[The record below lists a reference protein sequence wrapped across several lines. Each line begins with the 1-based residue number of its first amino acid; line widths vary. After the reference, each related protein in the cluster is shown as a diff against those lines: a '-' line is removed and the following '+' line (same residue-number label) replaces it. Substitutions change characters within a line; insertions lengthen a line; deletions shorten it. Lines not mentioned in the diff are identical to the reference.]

1 MTLPYPYAP
10 PAGPML
16 QQPQMDPWRQQLQ
29 QMYSGGLL
37 GSRQGTQAFSGPST
51 HMAYAMSGQGRYA
64 NPEAQQPTV
73 GQPGPGQS
81 FPGIV
86 GSPGGGGLADMI
98 RQVIEYQRGQSL
110 LGGQSGQGARVQL
123 PPTPGVPGRY

>member
-1 MTLPYPYAP
+1 MTLPFS
-10 PAGPML
+10 AGSMM
-16 QQPQMDPWRQQLQ
+16 QPQVDPWRQQLQ
-29 QMYSGGLL
+29 QMYGGGLL

-73 GQPGPGQS
+73 GQQPG

-86 GSPGGGGLADMI
+86 GSPGGGGIADMI

-110 LGGQSGQGARVQL
+110 LGGQSGQGARLQL
-123 PPTPGVPGRY
+123 PLTPGLAGRY